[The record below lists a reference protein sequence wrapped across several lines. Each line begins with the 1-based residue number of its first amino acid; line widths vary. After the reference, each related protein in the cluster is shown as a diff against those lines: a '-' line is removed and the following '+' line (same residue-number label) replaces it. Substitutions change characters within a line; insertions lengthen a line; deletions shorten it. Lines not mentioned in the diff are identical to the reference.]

1 MYIRLTNIFIG
12 IYICRSVGGTYRHC
26 FINSFAPRMIKILR
40 LLTLP
45 LICLAQVQAQV
56 ARKYSNEFLEI
67 GVDARALAMGK
78 SVISTVSGA
87 EAGYWNPAGLAGM
100 DGNIDASLMHAEY
113 FGSIANFDY
122 AAVAAPIDNTSTIG
136 VSIIRFGVDD
146 IPDTSLLQDSDGNV
160 DYDRIKR
167 FSAADYAMLV
177 SYAKASEKVEGLS
190 YGANMKVIYR
200 SLGRFAKGYGFGFDL
215 GMQYKTGDWRFGAVA
230 RDVTSTFT
238 AWDIRID
245 NELAEVFRETGNEMP
260 DNNNEISL
268 PTFIL
273 GAAREFS
280 FGDDFSLL
288 SEINAGFTFDGER
301 NALVSGS
308 SGVSMYPS
316 AGAEIGYR
324 NFVFLR
330 LGAGEFQR
338 ELQFNN
344 TQRTAWTPN
353 MGLGFDYRG
362 IRVSYALTD
371 IGNQGVAMY
380 SNIFS
385 MSATLGGKNTL
396 L

>member
-1 MYIRLTNIFIG
+1 M
-12 IYICRSVGGTYRHC
+12 V
-26 FINSFAPRMIKILR
+26 
-40 LLTLP
+40 LP
-45 LICLAQVQAQV
+45 LLVVSQMQAQV
-56 ARKYSNEFLEI
+56 ARKYANEFLEI

-78 SVISTVSGA
+78 SVVSSVSGA

-100 DGNIDASLMHAEY
+100 EQNIDASLMHAEY

-122 AAVAAPIDNTSTIG
+122 AAVAAPIDNTSTVG

-146 IPDTSLLQDSDGNV
+146 IPDTSLLVDADGNV
-160 DYDRIKR
+160 DYDRITR
-167 FSAADYAMLV
+167 FSAADYAMLL
-177 SYAKASEKVEGLS
+177 SYAKASEKIEGLS
-190 YGANMKVIYR
+190 YGANMKFIYR

-215 GMQYKTGDWRFGAVA
+215 GAQYKTGNWRFGAVA

-245 NELAEVFRETGNEMP
+245 DELAEVFAMTGNEMP

-268 PTFIL
+268 PKFVMGI
-273 GAAREFS
+273 GRDFA
-280 FGDDFSLL
+280 FGEDFTLL
-288 SEINAGFTFDGER
+288 TEVNAGFTFDGER
-301 NALVSGS
+301 NALLSGS
-308 SGVSMYPS
+308 TGVSMYPS
-316 AGAEIGYR
+316 AGAEVGYR
-324 NFVFLR
+324 DFVFLR

-338 ELQFNN
+338 EMQFNN
-344 TQRTAWTPN
+344 TLRTAWTPT
-353 MGLGFDYRG
+353 MGLGFNYRG

-385 MSATLGGKNTL
+385 LSASFGGKNSL